1 MSSEQLTHEKIVEII
16 TIIELDRNLILRDI
30 STNGDQLGR
39 KDNKM
44 RSLEGLSRMLLSYDR
59 IRDLPTSIPAPPPE
73 PDPVPDPDPVPEP
86 VPDPVV

>member
-30 STNGDQLGR
+30 STNGDELGR

-73 PDPVPDPDPVPEP
+73 PEPVPEP
-86 VPDPVV
+86 EPEPEPVV